1 MHSTVMHSLMS
12 EGIPLS
18 HGMPL
23 GFSVPDV
30 AGLTQGIAD
39 MGRNMG
45 EGTGL
50 MSPSSGTKPSF

>member
-1 MHSTVMHSLMS
+1 MHSLMS

-18 HGMPL
+18 RGMPL

-39 MGRNMG
+39 MGRNMA
-45 EGTGL
+45 EGAGL